1 MSNAGAATLATGA
14 TGVDCST
21 SSLVSLPGIPA
32 IALGDMDCFHGPA
45 KALYS
50 SYPAPIGKYFNTIA
64 GATNE
69 SSETISS
76 SREFSTTGAYAV
88 FVDSGADLYFT
99 NFAVANKID
108 DPTSDLDSPDG
119 ADIYLQN
126 TMAPYRVQ
134 CLDRWE
140 QVQADVIV
148 NIADEDLETGEDPA
162 DVNNDQFWD
171 FDQTL

>member
-14 TGVDCST
+14 TGVDCSA

-32 IALGDMDCFHGPA
+32 LAIGNLGCFHGPA

-50 SYPAPIGKYFNTIA
+50 AYPLPIGEYINPVS
-64 GATNE
+64 GGTNL
-69 SSETISS
+69 STETISS
-76 SREFSTTGAYAV
+76 GNELSTSGAFV
-88 FVDSGADLYFT
+88 TSVDSGADTYFT
-99 NFAVANKID
+99 NFAVANMID
-108 DPTSDLDSPDG
+108 DPTSDLDSPNG

-140 QVQADVIV
+140 QIQADVIV

-171 FDQTL
+171 FGQTL